1 MASTQMV
8 MRIQKFLILGY
19 LIGFTAFIAPV
30 LGFVAPKGLGPLVIC
45 SSLLSFLILRVQNRP
60 MAWVNRPI
68 ILMLASLCAWSLIS
82 FLWSIDG
89 LSASSGTAKLTA
101 NLVFGGLL
109 FTAVQSLRGDEKPI
123 VFKWFLSGFILIL
136 VALALE
142 IALGGP
148 LFIALKGIS
157 PGFSPGGM
165 FWLNN
170 IVVLLALLVWPLAL
184 AKYKIWGAFHT
195 RKKMA
200 FFISCGFS
208 AVIVFSYLIGF
219 ASGTLALLS
228 GLLSA
233 GVVWLFGRRAAITA
247 AFIITIIGLGLP
259 FGFNFLEKPVRQ
271 INTIFSIPSSAEHRI
286 AIWEFTARKIAEK
299 PLAGWGMN
307 TSKMIPEGKS
317 ILYSDTGKHYGHAL
331 PLHPH
336 NAILQ
341 FWLEL
346 GLPGIALYLGLL
358 IFIIITAISSQRS
371 KFESAMIFGQFTT
384 IFIISNLSFGIWQAW
399 WIATIWLSASL
410 MSLATTIKYNPRE

>member
-1 MASTQMV
+1 
-8 MRIQKFLILGY
+8 MRIQKSLVLGY
-19 LIGFTAFIAPV
+19 IIGFTAFIAPV
-30 LGFVAPKGLGPLVIC
+30 LGVVAPKGLAPLVIC

-60 MAWVNRPI
+60 IVWVKGPI
-68 ILMLASLCAWSLIS
+68 ILILASLCAWSLIS
-82 FLWSIDG
+82 FLWSLDS
-89 LSASSGTAKLTA
+89 LSASSGTAKLTT

-109 FTAVQSLRGDEKPI
+109 FTAIQSLKSDEKPI
-123 VFKWFLSGFILIL
+123 VFKWCLSGFIFIL

-142 IALGGP
+142 IALGHP
-148 LFIALKGIS
+148 LFIALGKINSGYS
-157 PGFSPGGM
+157 QEGM
-165 FWLNN
+165 HWLNN
-170 IVVLLALLVWPLAL
+170 IIVLLALFVWPLAL
-184 AKYKIWGAFHT
+184 AKYKIGGPFDI
-195 RKKMA
+195 RKKKA
-200 FFISCGFS
+200 FFIFCGFS
-208 AVIVFSYLIGF
+208 AIIVFSYLIGF
-219 ASGTLALLS
+219 ASGTLALLC
-228 GLLSA
+228 GLFSA

-247 AFIITIIGLGLP
+247 AFIMTIIGLGLP
-259 FGFNFLEKPVRQ
+259 FGFNFLEKPASQ
-271 INTIFSIPSSAEHRI
+271 INAILSIPSSAEHRI

-307 TSKMIPEGKS
+307 ASKIIPEGKL
-317 ILYSDTGKHYGHAL
+317 ILYSDAGNRYGEAL

-346 GLPGIALYLGLL
+346 GLPGIILYLGLL

-399 WIATIWLSASL
+399 WIATLWLSASL